1 MSPVVASDTAGQ
13 TFPWTDLTPAD
24 FQADVTVTGKNITGK
39 LTFIDGGLSPSGPLA
54 GDGYFLALKLSGID
68 AAATSVK
75 VGLTPSAGT
84 GLVEL
89 IDDPDKDVVMKISN
103 KATQKFTVV
112 TSYATTET
120 VDYYDLS
127 GLTLLAPADAEGV

>member
-1 MSPVVASDTAGQ
+1 M
-13 TFPWTDLTPAD
+13 
-24 FQADVTVTGKNITGK
+24 
-39 LTFIDGGLSPSGPLA
+39 TFIDGGLSPSGPLA
-54 GDGYFLALKLSGID
+54 GDGYFLALKLSSID

-112 TSYATTET
+112 TSNATTET